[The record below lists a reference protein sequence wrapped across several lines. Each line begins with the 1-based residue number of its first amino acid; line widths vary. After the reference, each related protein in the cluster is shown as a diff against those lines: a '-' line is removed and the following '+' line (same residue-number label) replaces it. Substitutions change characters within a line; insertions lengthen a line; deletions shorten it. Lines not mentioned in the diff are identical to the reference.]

1 MDLNDKQ
8 SDIKYLFNPGLLIEN
23 EMNEFAIKFLEDSNN
38 FQLRPLC
45 STDYDC
51 GKVNC
56 IY

>member
-1 MDLNDKQ
+1 MDLNYKQ
-8 SDIKYLFNPGLLIEN
+8 SDIKYLFNPGLLIKN
-23 EMNEFAIKFLEDSNN
+23 EMNEFTIKFLEDSNN